1 MSHPEDDKLL
11 QSVLH
16 LLSEQEEMV
25 LKDHL
30 SKCPVCRTRLD
41 QLREQTDLIGSIELE
56 TDQPVYPLPSV
67 RRKTL
72 KTIIKIAALI
82 LMGFIAGYCTSDL
95 SRPSY
100 VNVIP
105 QQLNSAMLLSSE
117 AGFTPCESV
126 DIANILE

>member
-1 MSHPEDDKLL
+1 MSHPDDDKLL

-30 SKCPVCRTRLD
+30 SKCSVCRTRLD
-41 QLREQTDLIGSIELE
+41 QLQEQTDLIGNIELE
-56 TDQPVYPLPSV
+56 TDRPVYPLPPV

-72 KTIIKIAALI
+72 KTIMKIAALI
-82 LMGFIAGYCTSDL
+82 LIGFIAGYCTSDL
-95 SRPSY
+95 SRPFY

-105 QQLNSAMLLSSE
+105 QQLEITTASRSITE
-117 AGFTPCESV
+117 FTPCEKV
-126 DIANILE
+126 DMDIGYY